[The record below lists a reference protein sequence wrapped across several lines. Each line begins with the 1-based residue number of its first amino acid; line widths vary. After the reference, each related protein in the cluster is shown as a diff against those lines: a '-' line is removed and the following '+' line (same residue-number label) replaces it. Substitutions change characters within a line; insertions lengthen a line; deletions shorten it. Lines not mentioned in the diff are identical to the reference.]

1 MKEKERISS
10 PLSDLHCHILP
21 QIDDGAKDESIS
33 IKMLQIEYQSGVTEI
48 AMTSH
53 FDCEKISLDNFLKKR
68 FIAKKK
74 LMSEAA
80 LKFKE
85 AANINI
91 KLGAEVYYSP
101 NLSRIDAGKLCIEGT
116 NFMLMELPTDRK
128 PPYLD
133 ETIYNLQSMG
143 ITLLIAHIERYPYV
157 MDNLPILCDWIDKG
171 IYTQINAGT
180 ILHKG
185 KQAKICHKLIDWNLV
200 HVMASDAHSVD
211 KRHPNLAEGLD
222 LLSGD
227 EKERLV
233 KNANDIFWGVMP
245 EITEIYCPR
254 RFLVRWI

>member
-1 MKEKERISS
+1 MKEEKKSS
-10 PLSDLHCHILP
+10 SLADLHCHILP
-21 QIDDGAKDESIS
+21 QIDDGAKDESVS
-33 IKMLQIEYQSGVTEI
+33 IKMLQMEYQSGITEI

-53 FDCEKISLDNFLKKR
+53 FDCEKICLDDFLEKR

-74 LMSEAA
+74 LISEAA

-85 AANINI
+85 MDNINI

-101 NLSRIDAGKLCIEGT
+101 NLSMIDAGKLCIEGT
-116 NFMLMELPTDRK
+116 NFMLMELPTDRR

-157 MDNLPILCDWIDKG
+157 MNNLPILCEWIDKG

-185 KQAKICHKLIDWNLV
+185 KHAKICHKLIDWNLV

-211 KRHPNLAEGLD
+211 KRHPNLAEGLE

-227 EKERLV
+227 ERERLV
-233 KNANDIFWGVMP
+233 KNANDIFGGVTP

-254 RFLVRWI
+254 KFLGRWH

>member
-1 MKEKERISS
+1 MKDENIKS
-10 PLSDLHCHILP
+10 PLADLHCHILP

-33 IKMLQIEYQSGVTEI
+33 IKMLQMEYQSGVTEI

-53 FDCEKISLDNFLKKR
+53 FDCEKIKLDDFLKKR
-68 FIAKKK
+68 LVAKKK
-74 LMSEAA
+74 LMSKAI
-80 LKFKE
+80 LNFKA

-133 ETIYNLQSMG
+133 ETIYSLQSMG

-171 IYTQINAGT
+171 IFTQINAGT
-180 ILHKG
+180 ILRKG
-185 KQAKICHKLIDWNLV
+185 SQAKICHKLIKWNLV
-200 HVMASDAHSVD
+200 HVMASDAHSID
-211 KRHPNLAEGLD
+211 KRPPNLAEGLD
-222 LLSGD
+222 LLTKD
-227 EKERLV
+227 EKKRLIQ
-233 KNANDIFWGVMP
+233 NAHNIFGGVTP
-245 EITEIYCPR
+245 EITEIYCPKK
-254 RFLVRWI
+254 FLGRWY